1 MFGEIY
7 TFVTGYTFFKDMDW
21 ALLSKMFII
30 YTIPSNQ

>member
-21 ALLSKMFII
+21 ARC
-30 YTIPSNQ
+30 